1 MRRALNFVRTGVSGW
16 TMMKTSEEEAEA
28 AKARGGV
35 CGRCHHRVELSIG
48 AVPDCVL
55 VQGELRHLSCF
66 LSECSATPALP
77 ARIPS
82 ILQTLTVGDDSELG
96 SRDEGPQL

>member
-66 LSECSATPALP
+66 LSEVQRDSGASRENSEHSADPD
-77 ARIPS
+77 RW
-82 ILQTLTVGDDSELG
+82 
-96 SRDEGPQL
+96 RRF